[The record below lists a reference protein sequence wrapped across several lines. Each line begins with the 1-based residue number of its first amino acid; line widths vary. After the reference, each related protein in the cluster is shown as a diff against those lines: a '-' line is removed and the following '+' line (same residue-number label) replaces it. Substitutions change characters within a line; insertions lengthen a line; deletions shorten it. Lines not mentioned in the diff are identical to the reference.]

1 MFFSVKEL
9 EHRKIHFDV
18 TYPPGE
24 IVMDEAWK
32 QVGDLQAQGV
42 AELLGNTLG
51 EIRVQGHLKVT
62 MEGNCDRCLE
72 PSRVPL
78 DTGFNLFYRPAGDD
92 LDADEVAL
100 DEGESE
106 MGFYEGAGLALEDVL
121 REQVLLDMP
130 MHPVCREECK
140 GICPVCGQNRN
151 QSDCGCEARP
161 SDDRWAALRELK
173 RSLS

>member
-1 MFFSVKEL
+1 MFLSVKEL

-24 IVMDEAWK
+24 IEMDENWH
-32 QVGDLQAQGV
+32 QLGTLHAQGV
-42 AELLGNTLG
+42 AELLASTLG
-51 EIRVQGHLKVT
+51 EIRVHGQLQVT
-62 MEGNCDRCLE
+62 MEGSCDRCLE

-78 DTGFNLFYRPAGDD
+78 DSSFNLFYRPAGKD
-92 LDADEVAL
+92 LEVDEVAL

-106 MGFYEGAGLALEDVL
+106 MGFYEGAGLPLEDVL

-140 GICPVCGQNRN
+140 G
-151 QSDCGCEARP
+151 ST
-161 SDDRWAALRELK
+161 LR
-173 RSLS
+173 